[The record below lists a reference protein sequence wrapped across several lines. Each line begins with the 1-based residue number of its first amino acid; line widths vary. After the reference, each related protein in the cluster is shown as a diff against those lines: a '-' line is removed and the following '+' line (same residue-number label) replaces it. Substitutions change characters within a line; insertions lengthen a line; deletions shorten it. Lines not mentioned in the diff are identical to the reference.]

1 MYTVVNRCLFR
12 EDRALCQVT
21 GAAMRA
27 ASANVV
33 GVREEGDP
41 CEGVSVNCVNLVGV
55 KLARSAC
62 PEREREGER
71 GRERECV

>member
-1 MYTVVNRCLFR
+1 VYTVENRCLFR
-12 EDRALCQVT
+12 EDRALGQVT

-27 ASANVV
+27 ASANDV

-41 CEGVSVNCVNLVGV
+41 CEGVSFNCVNLVGV

-62 PEREREGER
+62 REREREREREGER
-71 GRERECV
+71 ECV